1 MLAGFDGSATGAAIF
16 FSFLSD
22 VGGATGGGGAGV
34 AGASCLAFL
43 LFFGLGGGVSSDSE
57 SSLEEP
63 LLLVPLEVPS
73 ESLDGEAGRG
83 FLFFVGLVCS

>member
-1 MLAGFDGSATGAAIF
+1 M
-16 FSFLSD
+16 
-22 VGGATGGGGAGV
+22 TGGGGAGV
-34 AGASCLAFL
+34 AGASCLPFL

-57 SSLEEP
+57 DSESVEEP

-73 ESLDGEAGRG
+73 PSESLEGVAGSV